1 MNQKRTKP
9 CPIDHAKRKN
19 QGSRGIHVIWKR
31 IARKLQIVLPGEIS
45 QVKTANY
52 CRVHSKLPVAGNRQ
66 SIRSRHPV
74 PGAGAHS
81 PRGNIRGIKVNA
93 RSLRL
98 GNTPF
103 LGIPADISHVRDSE
117 IHWSRL
123 LTPNRK
129 CSTLRLSGF
138 LRIAELET
146 NNVLLQ
152 SKAQR

>member
-1 MNQKRTKP
+1 MR
-9 CPIDHAKRKN
+9 REKN

-45 QVKTANY
+45 QVTTANY

-103 LGIPADISHVRDSE
+103 LGIPADISHVPQGGQ
-117 IHWSRL
+117 IACSRQR
-123 LTPNRK
+123 N
-129 CSTLRLSGF
+129 S
-138 LRIAELET
+138 LESAVDAKPQMLYFT
-146 NNVLLQ
+146 VERV
-152 SKAQR
+152 SPHRRT